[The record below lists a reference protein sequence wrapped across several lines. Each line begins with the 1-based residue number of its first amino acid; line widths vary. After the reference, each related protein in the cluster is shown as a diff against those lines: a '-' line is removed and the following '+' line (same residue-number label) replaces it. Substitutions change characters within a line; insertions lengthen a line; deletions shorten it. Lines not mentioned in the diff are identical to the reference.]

1 MSTEP
6 EAETISVIETL
17 ALLDGDF
24 ADFAYGVADARY
36 AFWLGSGISFSRFP
50 GLKQIVVKALEFL
63 RTRVGPVP
71 DTCPFYA
78 GLERAFGIA
87 NLNASERASIDLS
100 VPVEDWPVVDLL
112 RDRLSSQY
120 AAFLNIDIDGEPL
133 DLMVWE
139 AVDVAATYAD
149 PTVLP
154 DAEHYAIAALIREG
168 LVTELP
174 SANWDGLIEKAIGEL
189 TGEPNGLKVCVR
201 SEDLQAPDQKATL
214 IKFHGCAIRASEDE
228 ATYRPYLVGAQRQ
241 IDGWETNP
249 RTQGLAQYLIS
260 VAITKPTLM
269 LGFSAQDANIRKVF
283 GLAAATQN
291 WAWPGELPAYV
302 MAEDSIGEAQTAL
315 LGNVYRD
322 QFAGADRAA
331 IKSSAHLRAF
341 AKPLVPALL
350 LWALAAKLR
359 RLARL
364 GSFNLSDEM
373 ATWVDNGIKS
383 FRDRIAATDDGD
395 HLGFVLSLV
404 SGLSRSKRIFLS
416 GRNEIDATRYE
427 PLTPVAL
434 NQMNQ
439 DLESETNGSPEGVL
453 VIAALAQGAE
463 AGDWLL
469 RSPQAPDATN
479 GTVEV
484 TKGTRT
490 DRVFVLGRPE
500 AELALFD
507 SEAVLE
513 EDDDVILIHAR
524 PIHEKLPR
532 SPSRAPGRTARSP
545 GPRRLSMASLIAIGG
560 TTGELMDRFK
570 LEASL

>member
-1 MSTEP
+1 MSTAP
-6 EAETISVIETL
+6 KAETISLTETL
-17 ALLDGDF
+17 AILDGDF
-24 ADFAYGVADARY
+24 AAFANGVASARY
-36 AFWLGSGISFSRFP
+36 AFWLGSGISLSRFP
-50 GLKQIVVKALEFL
+50 GLKEIVVKALEFL

-71 DTCPFYA
+71 DTCPYNA

-87 NLNASERASIDLS
+87 NLSYDERASIDLS
-100 VPVEDWPVVDLL
+100 VPVENWPVAGLL
-112 RDRLSSQY
+112 RDRLSGQY

-139 AVDVAATYAD
+139 AVGVAATYAD
-149 PTVLP
+149 PTVSP
-154 DAEHYAIAALIREG
+154 DAEHYAIAALVREG

-174 SANWDGLIEKAIGEL
+174 SANWDGLIEKAVEEL
-189 TGEPNGLKVCVR
+189 TGDLNGLKICIK
-201 SEDLQAPDQKATL
+201 SEDLQAPDQQATL

-249 RTQGLAQYLIS
+249 RTQALAQYLIS
-260 VAITKPTLM
+260 VAISKPTLM

-322 QFAGADRAA
+322 QFAGADRTA

-341 AKPLVPALL
+341 AKPLLPALL
-350 LWALAAKLR
+350 VWAYAAKLK

-373 ATWVDNGIKS
+373 ANWVDDGIVSLRNRIAAVDNG
-383 FRDRIAATDDGD
+383 D
-395 HLGFVLSLV
+395 HLEFVRAV
-404 SGLSRSKRIFLS
+404 IFGLSRVKRVFLA
-416 GRNEIDATRYE
+416 GRSDPDATRYE
-427 PLTPVAL
+427 PLTSVPVT
-434 NQMNQ
+434 QMNQ
-439 DLESETNGSPEGVL
+439 NLESETNGLPEAA
-453 VIAALAQGAE
+453 VIVATLAQGVDS
-463 AGDWLL
+463 GDWSLKL
-469 RSPQAPDATN
+469 PQLPDTTFCTA
-479 GTVEV
+479 EI

-490 DRVFVLGRPE
+490 DRVFVLGRPQ
-500 AELALFD
+500 AEVALFD

-513 EDDDVILIHAR
+513 EDDDVILIHAG
-524 PIHEKLPR
+524 PIRERLPR
-532 SPSRAPGRTARSP
+532 SPSRAPGRTARSL
-545 GPRRLSMASLIAIGG
+545 GPRRLSMASLIETGG
-560 TTGELMDRFK
+560 SPGELMDRFK

>member
-1 MSTEP
+1 MPT
-6 EAETISVIETL
+6 AATISLSETL
-17 ALLDGDF
+17 ALLDAEF
-24 ADFAYGVADARY
+24 ADFANGVAQARY

-63 RTRVGPVP
+63 RVRVGPDH

-78 GLERAFGIA
+78 GLERAFDIA
-87 NLNASERASIDLS
+87 SLNAGERASIDLAT
-100 VPVEDWPVVDLL
+100 PVEDWPVVGLL
-112 RDRLSSQY
+112 RDRLSGQY
-120 AAFLNIDIDGEPL
+120 AAFLNIDIDDEPL
-133 DLMVWE
+133 DLMIWE
-139 AVDVAATYAD
+139 AVDVTATYAN
-149 PTVLP
+149 PTVSP
-154 DAEHYAIAALIREG
+154 DAEHYAIAALVREG
-168 LVTELP
+168 LVTEIP

-228 ATYRPYLVGAQRQ
+228 ATYRPYLVGAQWQ
-241 IDGWETNP
+241 IDGWDTNP
-249 RTQGLAQYLIS
+249 MTQGLAQYLIS
-260 VAITKPTLM
+260 VALTKPTLM

-302 MAEDSIGEAQTAL
+302 MAEDSIGEAQAAL

-331 IKSSAHLRAF
+331 IKKNAHLQAF
-341 AKPLVPALL
+341 AKPLLAALL

-359 RLARL
+359 RLAQL
-364 GSFNLSDEM
+364 GSFDLSDEM
-373 ATWVDNGIKS
+373 EIWVDNGIKL

-395 HLGFVLSLV
+395 HLGFVRSLLF
-404 SGLSRSKRIFLS
+404 GLSRGKRIFLS
-416 GRNEIDATRYE
+416 GKNENDATRYE
-427 PLTPVAL
+427 PLTSVPI

-439 DLESETNGSPEGVL
+439 DIESETNGSPEGAL
-453 VIAALAQGAE
+453 IIAALAQVAE
-463 AGDWLL
+463 AGDWSVK
-469 RSPQAPDATN
+469 SPQAPDTKN

-507 SEAVLE
+507 SEAVRE
-513 EDDDVILIHAR
+513 EDEDVILIHAR
-524 PIHEKLPR
+524 PIHERLPR

-545 GPRRLSMASLIAIGG
+545 GPRRLSMASLIATDG
-560 TTGELMDRFK
+560 TPDELMDQFK
-570 LEASL
+570 LEANL